1 MGAGSEKAGGGG
13 GGAERLY
20 FKTIILNL
28 DETTLGDKRQWLRC
42 VERQRLTA

>member
-1 MGAGSEKAGGGG
+1 MGAGSEKGGH

-28 DETTLGDKRQWLRC
+28 DETTLGDKHQWLRC